1 MRAIEHLGLLLTLG
15 LRYLSAGLASPR
27 LLARTVLSD
36 TLFWEYIGN
45 TRTFAS
51 GLSGNMTNILD
62 RADGM
67 GTFLVV

>member
-15 LRYLSAGLASPR
+15 LRYLSAGSASAR
-27 LLARTVLSD
+27 LLARTALSD

-51 GLSGNMTNILD
+51 GFSDNMTDILD
-62 RADGM
+62 GADGM
-67 GTFLVV
+67 GTFLLV